1 MRRAREPAPAHYY
14 SARAC
19 VCHLVARRQASASF
33 KSPTTAF
40 LACTTTD
47 RPARASVWLCA
58 TFEHLIS
65 LHAYVHYCR
74 CCCCCCCCKACLHL
88 PARVYLE
95 PTCACISS
103 ASRRIAS
110 HRIRRI
116 ASDASQPASQPARP
130 PATQRNATHR
140 TRVATFVAVAVFQHG
155 ATDVRIS
162 QWTAT
167 MGPEQCCSAHLT
179 TQSTSTSAMVATT
192 TAKWTVSAPADESG
206 KLHLN
211 N

>member
-1 MRRAREPAPAHYY
+1 MRRARELAPAHYY

-74 CCCCCCCCKACLHL
+74 CCCCCCCKACLHL
-88 PARVYLE
+88 PARVHLE

-116 ASDASQPASQPARP
+116 ASQPASQPARP
-130 PATQRNATHR
+130 PAPQRNAQDSCSDLRRRCTLPAWR
-140 TRVATFVAVAVFQHG
+140 NRC
-155 ATDVRIS
+155 TDLPMDSNNGPRIVLLR
-162 QWTAT
+162 
-167 MGPEQCCSAHLT
+167 PPHN
-179 TQSTSTSAMVATT
+179 
-192 TAKWTVSAPADESG
+192 PIN
-206 KLHLN
+206 LHLSN
-211 N
+211 GRHNHRKMDSISPGRRIR